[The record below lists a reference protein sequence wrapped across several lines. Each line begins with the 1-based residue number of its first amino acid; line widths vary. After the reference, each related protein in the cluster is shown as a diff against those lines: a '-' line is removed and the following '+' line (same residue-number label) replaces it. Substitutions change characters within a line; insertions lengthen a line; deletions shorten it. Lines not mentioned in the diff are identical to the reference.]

1 MPYRRLPNTDNSR
14 MKALKN
20 ALRKGQELPPLK
32 LAFSQQTFNRVKTFV
47 PYFEKAIQMYKSTY
61 DNQVR
66 NNKAYLEKVRK
77 AKLFISH
84 FIQVVNMSIMRGEM
98 NPNTRTYL
106 GIEDYENKVP
116 PLNTESSVIEWGKR
130 LIEGEEKRKM
140 NGLSP
145 VTNPTIALVKVRY
158 DQFLDAYRFQK
169 TLQKD
174 KDRTL
179 NNLAELR
186 EQADD
191 IILNI
196 WNEVEETFNDLPN
209 DSKRRKSVEYGLVY
223 VYRRNEI
230 QHFNSMNIFQQMPSN
245 VTS

>member
-14 MKALKN
+14 MKALKQ
-20 ALRKGQELPPLK
+20 ALRKGRELPPLK
-32 LAFSQQTFNRVKTFV
+32 LAFSQQSLNRLKSFV
-47 PYFEKAIQMYKSTY
+47 PYFEKAIQMYKCTY
-61 DNQVR
+61 ENQVK

-98 NPNTRTYL
+98 NSNTRAFL

-116 PLNTESSVIEWGKR
+116 PLNTELSVIEWGKR
-130 LIEGEEKRKM
+130 LIEGEENRKM
-140 NGLSP
+140 SGLAP
-145 VTNPTIALVKVRY
+145 VTNPSIALVKVRY
-158 DQFLDAYRFQK
+158 DQFMEAYRFQK

-209 DSKRRKSVEYGLVY
+209 DTKRRKSEEYGLVY

-230 QHFNSMNIFQQMPSN
+230 HQFNNMNVLQQMPSK
-245 VTS
+245 VTC